1 MYNDLCLIWH
11 SLFIVLSAHL
21 NGLECV
27 VCRYVKY
34 AIIDLNHVRAGVGD
48 DWTVLYIVGI

>member
-1 MYNDLCLIWH
+1 MSNMAF
-11 SLFIVLSAHL
+11 FIHCALSAHL